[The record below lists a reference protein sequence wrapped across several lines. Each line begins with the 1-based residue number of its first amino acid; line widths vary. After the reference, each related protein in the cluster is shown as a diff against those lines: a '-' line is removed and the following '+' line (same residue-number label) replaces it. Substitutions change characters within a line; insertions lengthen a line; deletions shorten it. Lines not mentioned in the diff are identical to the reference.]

1 MKCFI
6 ILIFLSSFVFS
17 KECYFNKVNEIC
29 FYKYFEKTNI
39 YKFKY
44 DEEYY
49 TTKNNQIY
57 TFDKI
62 IEVKFNSIGA
72 IFAIIND
79 FELKFVDKIR
89 KEVYL
94 FEVNDRRE
102 LFPLISKLNR
112 LDSVMKAKPHMT
124 KRYTKMAIRAKAQA
138 KKERLAKALAKSKNK

>member
-1 MKCFI
+1 MKLFM

-29 FYKYFEKTNI
+29 FNKYFDKKNI

-49 TTKNNQIY
+49 TTKNNRIY
-57 TFDKI
+57 TFDKT

-72 IFAIIND
+72 IFSIIND
-79 FELKFVDKIR
+79 FELKFIDKIR

-94 FEVNDRRE
+94 FEVSDRE
-102 LFPLISKLNR
+102 DLFPLISKLNR
-112 LDSVMKAKPHMT
+112 LDSVMKAQPYMK
-124 KRYTKMAIRAKAQA
+124 KRYTKTEIRAKTQA
-138 KKERLAKALAKSKNK
+138 KKERLAKALAKKNR

>member
-1 MKCFI
+1 MKFFM

-29 FYKYFEKTNI
+29 FYKYFDKTNI

-49 TTKNNQIY
+49 TTKNNRIF

-72 IFAIIND
+72 IFSIIND
-79 FELKFVDKIR
+79 FELKFIDKIR

-94 FEVNDRRE
+94 FEVKQRQD
-102 LFPLISKLNR
+102 LFPLVSKLNR
-112 LDSVMKAKPHMT
+112 LDSVMKAQPHM
-124 KRYTKMAIRAKAQA
+124 KRRYTKATIHVKTQA
-138 KKERLAKALAKSKNK
+138 KKERLAKAIEKNR